1 MQLLCVVDSDVFIW
15 ADKKKGFT
23 TAAPT
28 EAWESKAKP
37 TCPSLSYAQSG
48 KLFSSRSPSSA
59 NPQQELQ
66 ITGTYVEE

>member
-23 TAAPT
+23 TAAPI

-37 TCPSLSYAQSG
+37 TCPSLS
-48 KLFSSRSPSSA
+48 
-59 NPQQELQ
+59 
-66 ITGTYVEE
+66 